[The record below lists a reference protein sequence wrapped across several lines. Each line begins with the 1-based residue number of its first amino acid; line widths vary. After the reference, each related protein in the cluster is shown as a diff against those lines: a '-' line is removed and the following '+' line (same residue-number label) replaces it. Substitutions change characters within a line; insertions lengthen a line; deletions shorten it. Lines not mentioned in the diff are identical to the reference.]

1 MGTESRAFDVASL
14 RESAKLVADR
24 YRTPTPDPASGQVW
38 KARWAE
44 CAQTVLV
51 VDAADAEVE
60 AIPLSSD
67 ETLDGVGTVVLHAG
81 EQPFE
86 YDVVAWRSL
95 RSRLPDRVLGDFF
108 GSVLPA
114 VLDRAESA
122 TPEGPRITSV
132 IDERSQVS
140 DGIDDRMHEL
150 ASSSWLPLVFR
161 TINVGELAA
170 AKDIRP
176 STVADAL
183 QVNPGAARAILVGD
197 LTPSPDQYARL
208 ASLLGVDVDEIA
220 AVPPIDPD
228 LARELDRPVY
238 RERLWEVGRE
248 AGARDEVEARLGA
261 ARAVL
266 ALAARTPFGVQPR
279 QVWASKIEDYLNGH

>member
-1 MGTESRAFDVASL
+1 MGTDRRALDLASL
-14 RESAKLVADR
+14 RERAKLVADR
-24 YRTPTPDPASGQVW
+24 YRTPTPDPAPGQVW

-44 CAQTVLV
+44 CVQTVLV
-51 VDAADAEVE
+51 VDVADVEFE

-81 EQPFE
+81 EQPLE

-95 RSRLPDRVLGDFF
+95 RCRLPERVLGDFF
-108 GSVLPA
+108 GSVMPA
-114 VLDRAESA
+114 VLDRVESA

-140 DGIDDRMHEL
+140 DAIDDRMHEL
-150 ASSSWLPLVFR
+150 ASCSWLPLVFR

-170 AKDIRP
+170 ARDIQP
-176 STVADAL
+176 SKVAEAL

-197 LTPSPDQYARL
+197 LAPSPDQYERL
-208 ASLLGVDVDEIA
+208 ASLLGVAVDEIA
-220 AVPPIDPD
+220 AAPPIDPD
-228 LARELDRPVY
+228 LAMELDRPVY

-266 ALAARTPFGVQPR
+266 ALAARTPSGVQPR
-279 QVWASKIEDYLNGH
+279 QVWASKIEDYLNGR